1 MTPSVNA
8 RLLAAASVVLAA
20 FFGVTGLVLTQA
32 YNDSVRSALHDRLRN
47 SAQMLIAAT
56 EIGSDGRVFLAHAVQ
71 ESRFFTQGSG
81 LYASIVRND
90 GVVAWVSPS
99 LAGVSVK
106 LPAGF
111 ARGVRRFSTLKTS
124 DGAIV
129 AAYSIGV
136 VWDES
141 APAREV
147 YTLNVAEDEAA
158 VDSQLTRFRRLIW
171 GWLAVVAILLVAVQ
185 GAILRWGLGPLR
197 RAAGDLAAIER
208 GEKEQLEG
216 RYPVELRGL
225 TDNINILVRS
235 ERERRERYRH
245 ALADLAHSL
254 KTPLAV
260 LRAVIEED
268 RGEAVS
274 LRQTVETQIDRMS
287 KIVEHQLQ
295 RAATAGRSALATPL
309 EVGSAVHKVTDAMS
323 KVYADKQ
330 VAYAMDISGEARF
343 HGDEGDLM
351 ELLGNLIDN
360 AFKCCRHQVRI
371 TLRNNDDT
379 LAIEVE
385 DDGPGIP
392 EEMRTQVLARGMRG
406 DNAQPGYGIGLAM
419 VQDIVAVYGGSI
431 EIGDSPLGGARFRVK
446 L

>member
-8 RLLAAASVVLAA
+8 RLLAAASIVLAA

-32 YNDSVRSALHDRLRN
+32 YDDSVKSALHDRLRN

-56 EIGSDGRVFLAHAVQ
+56 EIGGNGRVFLAHAVQ

-99 LAGVSVK
+99 LTGVSVK
-106 LPAGF
+106 LPVGL
-111 ARGVRRFSTLKTS
+111 ARGVRRFSTLQTS
-124 DGAIV
+124 DGAV
-129 AAYSIGV
+129 LAAYSIGV
-136 VWDES
+136 VWDEA
-141 APAREV
+141 APARET

-197 RAAGDLAAIER
+197 RAAADLTAIER
-208 GEKEQLEG
+208 GDKEQLEG
-216 RYPVELRGL
+216 RYPVELRRL

-260 LRAVIEED
+260 LRSVVED
-268 RGEAVS
+268 RGETTS
-274 LRQTVETQIDRMS
+274 LRQTVEAQIDRMS

-309 EVGSAVHKVTDAMS
+309 EVGLAIHKVTDALG

-330 VAYAMDISGEARF
+330 VACTTDVAAEARF

-360 AFKCCRHQVRI
+360 AFKCCRRHVRI
-371 TLRNNDDT
+371 TLRNQDET
-379 LAIEVE
+379 LTIEVE

-406 DNAQPGYGIGLAM
+406 DSTQPGYGIGLAM

-431 EIGDSPLGGARFRVK
+431 EIGDSPLGGASFLVK